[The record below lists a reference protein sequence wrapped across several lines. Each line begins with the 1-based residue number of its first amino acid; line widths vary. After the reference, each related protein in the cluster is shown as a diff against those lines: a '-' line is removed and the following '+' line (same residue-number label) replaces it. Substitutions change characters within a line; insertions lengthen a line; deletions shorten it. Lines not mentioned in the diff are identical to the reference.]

1 MTRTELEAAV
11 GEVLGI
17 HATPDRIGTIVLLAE
32 HYAADQRNPQPVGA
46 DAEPG
51 DMYGPPQ

>member
-17 HATPDRIGTIVLLAE
+17 HATPDRVQTIVLLAE
-32 HYAADQRNPQPVGA
+32 HYAIDQREPQPA

-51 DMYGPPQ
+51 RTP

>member
-17 HATPDRIGTIVLLAE
+17 HATPDRVGTIVLLAE
-32 HYAADQRNPQPVGA
+32 HYAADKHDPQSAA

-51 DMYGPPQ
+51 RTP

>member
-32 HYAADQRNPQPVGA
+32 DYAAGQRNAPA
-46 DAEPG
+46 ASTEPK
-51 DMYGPPQ
+51 PAP